1 MNTKLKFKSNK
12 LKALLLLTFNL
23 LLLNS
28 FCVAQLPETELFLAE
43 VEIKGSLLKV
53 EAAKKISSHKGY
65 NNQPCFVNND
75 KEIYFTSDIEG
86 DSKTHICSYNLSK
99 KEIKRLSITN
109 TSEYSANRVPGK
121 NEFSVVMVEE
131 DSTQRIWLFDV
142 VKGSNKSCLSQQ
154 TDSVG
159 YYTWLGKD
167 SILYY
172 KLTKP
177 HSLHALNVKTN
188 QDVWLCDNPTRS
200 FRKIS
205 ATAFFYVIHEEK
217 QNEVYV
223 YDTRIRKA
231 TLFAVDNVSTNQD
244 YIWHTTLGL
253 LKSEGTKLFRYSTDT
268 KMWVELADF
277 TAFGIKKLTRFAIS
291 TNGKYV
297 ALVSTN

>member
-1 MNTKLKFKSNK
+1 MK
-12 LKALLLLTFNL
+12 KALLVLWFVGCKA
-23 LLLNS
+23 
-28 FCVAQLPETELFLAE
+28 FAQLPETELFLAE
-43 VEIKGSLLKV
+43 VEIKGNLLKV
-53 EAAKKISSHKGY
+53 EAAKKISNHKGY
-65 NNQPCFVNND
+65 NNQPCFANND
-75 KEIYFTSDIEG
+75 KEIYFTSDIAG
-86 DSKTHICSYNLSK
+86 DGKTHICSYSISK
-99 KEIKRLSITN
+99 KEIKQLSTTN

-121 NEFSVVMVEE
+121 NAFSVVMVEE
-131 DSTQRIWLFDV
+131 DSTQRIWSFDLG
-142 VKGSNKSCLSQQ
+142 KESKKSCLTQQ

-159 YYTWLGKD
+159 YYTWLGED

-177 HSLHALNVKTN
+177 HSLHALNIKTN

-205 ATAFFYVIHEEK
+205 VTTFFYVIHEEK

-231 TLFAVDNVSTNQD
+231 SLFAADNVSTNQD
-244 YIWHTTLGL
+244 YIWHAILGL
-253 LKSEGTKLFRYSTDT
+253 LKSEGTKLYRYRIDT
-268 KMWVELADF
+268 KVWVELADF
-277 TAFGIKKLTRFAIS
+277 AGFGVKKLTRFAIS

>member
-1 MNTKLKFKSNK
+1 MK
-12 LKALLLLTFNL
+12 KALLVLWFVGCKA
-23 LLLNS
+23 
-28 FCVAQLPETELFLAE
+28 FAQLPETELLLAE
-43 VEIKGSLLKV
+43 VEIKGNLLKV
-53 EAAKKISSHKGY
+53 EAAKKISTHKGY

-109 TSEYSANRVPGK
+109 TSEYSANMVPGK

-142 VKGSNKSCLSQQ
+142 LKGSNKSCLSQQ

-177 HSLHALNVKTN
+177 HSLHALNIKTN

-200 FRKIS
+200 FKKIS
-205 ATAFFYVIHEEK
+205 ATTFFYVIREEK

-231 TLFAVDNVSTNQD
+231 TLFAVDNVSANQD
-244 YIWHTTLGL
+244 YIWHPTLGL
-253 LKSEGTKLFRYSTDT
+253 LKSESTKLYRYSADT
-268 KMWVELADF
+268 KVWVELADF
-277 TAFGIKKLTRFAIS
+277 TAFGVKKLTRFAIS
-291 TNGKYV
+291 ANGKYV